1 MGFLKFS
8 KLESQQTIRNVAVK
22 TLKGISGLSMHKGVS
37 SRSHRLTAAQYTLG
51 MHAHNIIS
59 EFIKEFY
66 RYF

>member
-22 TLKGISGLSMHKGVS
+22 TLKGISGLSMH
-37 SRSHRLTAAQYTLG
+37 
-51 MHAHNIIS
+51 AHNIITS